1 MWRHFTL
8 SIEQAKKLHSCNVF
22 YVDSLLSSSLLE
34 HRKGYLLCIPL
45 QLSPIVFFKRPFSEL
60 RWLLR
65 KQHQRFSKSSDIFF
79 LIFSNIPDI
88 LCFWHLAC
96 KNPAVFKGILG
107 VKTLGSPTNPGQT
120 ENWPWT
126 WLCVW
131 AFCRIIASVKC
142 VFLHSFQVQL
152 LAEVFCT
159 IVSFI
164 LIN

>member
-1 MWRHFTL
+1 MYFMLIVYCHHHYF
-8 SIEQAKKLHSCNVF
+8 SIGKVF
-22 YVDSLLSSSLLE
+22 AVYSASAFPHCFPQETFQWTKVAAEKSAPQIFQIM
-34 HRKGYLLCIPL
+34 RYLFVNFLKYP
-45 QLSPIVFFKRPFSEL
+45 PVFCAF
-60 RWLLR
+60 
-65 KQHQRFSKSSDIFF
+65 DT
-79 LIFSNIPDI
+79 
-88 LCFWHLAC
+88 WHPAC

-120 ENWPWT
+120 EKWPWT